1 MGLVTKRY
9 HEIRDPIHGFITLD
23 SDERQVLDSAPV
35 QRLRN
40 IHQLA
45 MSYLVYPGATH
56 KRFEHSLGVMEL
68 AGRVYDTVTAPDNIH
83 ESFRRT
89 VNFTEE
95 EKHYWR
101 RVVRMAALCHDIGH
115 LPFSHAAEMELLPPG
130 RSHESITADL
140 IQGDLMAGT
149 WGSMTPPLRAI
160 DIAKVAVGQKYM
172 PGVEFGDWEKLLY
185 EIIGGDALG
194 VDRMDYLLRDSHHTG
209 VAYGRFDHYR
219 LIESVRILPASEES
233 DALALGIESGG
244 IHSTE
249 ALLLARYFMFM
260 QVYHHHVRVAYGLHL
275 EEFLKDWLP
284 GGQFPEHWHQLNSL
298 TDNEILVAIYASS
311 RAASAPEQDAA
322 TRIVARGHFRRA
334 YSPTIHDRELLDD
347 PVGAVADACAKEFGS
362 DVVRQRTFP
371 PKAGPV
377 TDFPVTDSQGK
388 VESSNAISLPL
399 RQIPVVD
406 VGYVLIAPEKAV
418 DAKRWIQSNKDSIL
432 RHAANGG

>member
-1 MGLVTKRY
+1 
-9 HEIRDPIHGFITLD
+9 
-23 SDERQVLDSAPV
+23 
-35 QRLRN
+35 
-40 IHQLA
+40 
-45 MSYLVYPGATH
+45 
-56 KRFEHSLGVMEL
+56 MEL

-83 ESFRRT
+83 ELFRRT

-95 EKHYWR
+95 EGRYWR

-140 IQGDLMAGT
+140 IQGELMGEI
-149 WGSMTPPLRAI
+149 WESMTPPLRAT

-233 DALALGIESGG
+233 DALALGIEAGG

-249 ALLLARYFMFM
+249 ALLLARHFMFM
-260 QVYHHHVRVAYGLHL
+260 QVYHHHVRVAYDLHL
-275 EEFLKDWLP
+275 EEFLQDWLP
-284 GGQFPEHWHQLNSL
+284 GAQFPENWQRLSGL
-298 TDNEILVAIYASS
+298 TDNEILSAIYASS
-311 RAASAPEQDAA
+311 RGVSAPGHDAA
-322 TRIVARGHFRRA
+322 NRIVARGHFRRA

-347 PVGAVADACAKEFGS
+347 PVGAVADACTEEFGS
-362 DVVRQRTFP
+362 DAVRQRAFP

-399 RQIPVVD
+399 RQIPIVD
-406 VGYVLIAPEKAV
+406 VGYVLMAPEKVV
-418 DAKRWIQSNKDSIL
+418 DARKWIQSNKDSIL
-432 RHAANGG
+432 CNAANGG